1 MGGTGSSTMGGGYGY
16 EYHGIE
22 RNGSKEWITT
32 CKEYGGT
39 GVSKS
44 VQTSAGIRKECAESI
59 EREREREK

>member
-44 VQTSAGIRKECAESI
+44 VQTISRYTQRVC
-59 EREREREK
+59 REYR